1 MAAAGPVLVMNVNAD
16 LFANSTSHVELHT
29 PGITHQ
35 VRGHMNLHPVLANN
49 SVRREVL
56 ALEVRVDRHVK
67 LGAASTDRRD
77 EVDRSD
83 AAALLDEGY
92 CICGDEEFHGE

>member
-1 MAAAGPVLVMNVNAD
+1 MLVMNVNAD

-29 PGITHQ
+29 AGIPQ
-35 VRGHMNLHPVLANN
+35 QIWGHMNLHPVLAND

-56 ALEVRVDRHVK
+56 AFQMHVDRHVMF
-67 LGAASTDRRD
+67 GTASTDRRD

-83 AAALLDEGY
+83 PATLLDELY